1 MERMSVNTGIRLTP
15 THVKKLD
22 RLATDMR
29 TTRNRLLGML
39 IDSAEVE
46 SKPVLSVGEKN
57 NRCDAQELSH
67 QSIATVGA

>member
-1 MERMSVNTGIRLTP
+1 MERMSINTGIRLTP

-29 TTRNRLLGML
+29 TTRNRLLAML
-39 IDSAEVE
+39 IESAEVE

-57 NRCDAQELSH
+57 NRRDASTLTET
-67 QSIATVGA
+67 SITAIRA